1 VSGVLADA
9 GYHVEAGDSFAELAE
24 RLRRPDGLPL
34 VVLTGVVPE
43 AAGREFLRRLRA
55 GGRRPPV
62 LAVLDAPRSV
72 AEEMRRLGVDEVL
85 GREFDPEEL
94 LLVARHLLGRLE
106 LERSTRILG
115 RSRAVQEVLE
125 KVAQFAPVSSTV
137 LIEGESG
144 TGKELV
150 ARAIHDLSP
159 RAGRPFVPVN
169 CGGFTETLLESELF
183 GHERGAFTGAVAQ
196 RKGVFE
202 QADRGTLFLD
212 EVGDMPLSTQV
223 RLLRAVEDRAFLR
236 VGGSEPVRVDVRLI
250 AATNRVLRDAV
261 EAGTFR
267 RDLYYRLDVLHL
279 TVPPLRDRP
288 EDVPL
293 LVRHFLDEFARQ
305 EGREPLEVDETAMQ
319 ILQEYGW
326 PGNVREL
333 RNEVEQLAVL
343 ARGPRIEAADV
354 TDALHLQPLRGRVV
368 PLGSA
373 GGGSDG
379 RASAESEFL
388 VGSLLE
394 LRRGVAEIRRLLEDV
409 SARTSSLGDLTELV
423 HGGIEAVVEDA
434 GGGTPADE
442 GAGGATPEPPE
453 LAVSRPALLPRALPS
468 GERDGLPFRPG
479 TRLDDLERE
488 AIRRTLEGVGGNRR
502 RAAALLGIGER
513 TLYRKIKEYG
523 LEIDRGRGETR
534 RRRGRGRGGP

>member
-1 VSGVLADA
+1 
-9 GYHVEAGDSFAELAE
+9 
-24 RLRRPDGLPL
+24 
-34 VVLTGVVPE
+34 
-43 AAGREFLRRLRA
+43 
-55 GGRRPPV
+55 
-62 LAVLDAPRSV
+62 
-72 AEEMRRLGVDEVL
+72 
-85 GREFDPEEL
+85 
-94 LLVARHLLGRLE
+94 
-106 LERSTRILG
+106 
-115 RSRAVQEVLE
+115 
-125 KVAQFAPVSSTV
+125 
-137 LIEGESG
+137 
-144 TGKELV
+144 
-150 ARAIHDLSP
+150 
-159 RAGRPFVPVN
+159 
-169 CGGFTETLLESELF
+169 
-183 GHERGAFTGAVAQ
+183 
-196 RKGVFE
+196 
-202 QADRGTLFLD
+202 
-212 EVGDMPLSTQV
+212 V

-250 AATNRVLRDAV
+250 AATNRLLRDAV

-368 PLGSA
+368 PVGSG

-388 VGSLLE
+388 VRSLLE
-394 LRRGVAEIRRLLEDV
+394 LRRGVAEIRSLLEDV

-442 GAGGATPEPPE
+442 GAGGETPQPPE

-468 GERDGLPFRPG
+468 GDRNGLPFRPG
-479 TRLDDLERE
+479 TRLEDLERE

-523 LEIDRGRGETR
+523 LETDRGRGETR
-534 RRRGRGRGGP
+534 RRRGGGRGE